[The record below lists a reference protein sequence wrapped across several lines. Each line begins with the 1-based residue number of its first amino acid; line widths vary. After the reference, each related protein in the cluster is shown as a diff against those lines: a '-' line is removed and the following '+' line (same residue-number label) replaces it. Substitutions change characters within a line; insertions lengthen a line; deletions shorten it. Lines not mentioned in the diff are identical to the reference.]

1 MYSPAVTLVC
11 GVNAGVNKNDMA
23 KYEGTQEIPSELFVL
38 YKGALVQGMP
48 TGVIRKRFPWRLPLF
63 QKGKYKVTDEQLEQ
77 RSRFESILEKFK
89 TLSDE
94 DRQRWYAARP
104 PWGSYLWYY
113 NYFML
118 SGLMGN
124 AFVGTVGGGVIKT
137 IQHKTFT
144 LPLGTPTNVTVSID
158 TIDPT
163 KAVAFFYGAGYMEAG
178 PATGPYAVEVYPILI
193 SLNSSQIIARASM
206 DIAENAGCSTSIIE
220 YI

>member
-1 MYSPAVTLVC
+1 
-11 GVNAGVNKNDMA
+11 MA

-124 AFVGTVGGGVIKT
+124 AFVGTVGGGVIKN
-137 IQHKTFT
+137 INHYVFT
-144 LPLGTPTNVTVSID
+144 LPFGDPTEITVSISSC
-158 TIDPT
+158 DPS
-163 KAVAFFYGAGYMEAG
+163 KAIVFFYGAG
-178 PATGPYAVEVYPILI
+178 PYPIGTIGGVPSYPFLV
-193 SLNSSQIIARASM
+193 SLNSTQVIVKASLYC
-206 DIAENAGCSTSIIE
+206 DGAAGCSLSLIE